1 MMNIRYFNGITD
13 QPPYAYACGEEMV
26 FTVTPPEGLP
36 QDGRIR
42 WELYGDFGVKAC
54 GAHRTGSF
62 QVRTRL
68 DQPGCV
74 TLKAWAVDA
83 DGELLDVLPLETGAG
98 ADIAKVRTLS
108 VRPADYDVFWAS
120 CKSELEAVEP
130 MALSAVAKQPPDKH
144 PNHKVYD
151 VRIQCAGG
159 TPVSGILTIPPGEK
173 KFPARVVYQGYGVKS
188 AWTECFPDEICLC
201 INAHGIDNDQPQAYY
216 TALNQGI
223 LKGYGFDPVENQR
236 PETCYFK
243 NMMLRAA
250 QALRYVTTLDA
261 WDGTNLTA
269 WGGSQGAVQA
279 THGAY
284 LSGVATRLEI
294 FVPWLCEVQA
304 DPLVRYNNWNDMRQ
318 NAVQYFD
325 LSLRA
330 PDIHIPVQVKMG
342 MGDRTAPPGCVC
354 AMFNALPGEKQL
366 CMVQSM
372 GHNNPTPDARSW
384 DVPQKIWEIKN
395 HE

>member
-1 MMNIRYFNGITD
+1 MNIQYFNGTTD
-13 QPPYAYACGEEMV
+13 KPPYAYTCGEEIV

-36 QDGRIR
+36 QYGRIV
-42 WELYGDFGVKAC
+42 WELRGDSGTENHGEHDAEP
-54 GAHRTGSF
+54 F

-68 DQPGCV
+68 DKPGCV
-74 TLKAWAVDA
+74 TLKVWAVDA

-98 ADIAKVRTLS
+98 ADITEIRTLS
-108 VRPADYDVFWAS
+108 VRPADYDAFWAD
-120 CKSELEAVEP
+120 CKAELDAVWPEL
-130 MALSAVAKQPPDKH
+130 LSATEKQPPDKH
-144 PNHKVYD
+144 PDHKVYD

-159 TPVSGILTIPPGEK
+159 TPVSGILTIPPGK
-173 KFPARVVYQGYGVKS
+173 DKFPARVVYQGYGVKS

-216 TALNQGI
+216 TALTQGT
-223 LKGYGFDPVENQR
+223 LKGYGFNPVENQR

-261 WDGTNLTA
+261 WDGVHLTA

-279 THGAY
+279 MHGAY
-284 LSGVATRLEI
+284 LSGVATRLTI

-304 DPLVRYNNWNDMRQ
+304 DPAVRYNNWGDMGQ
-318 NAVQYFD
+318 NAVKYFD

-330 PDIHIPVQVKMG
+330 PDVYIPVSVKMG
-342 MGDRTAPPGCVC
+342 MGDRTSPPGCVC

-372 GHNNPTPDARSW
+372 GHNNPTPDARAW
-384 DVPQKIWEIKN
+384 DVPKEIWEHPY